1 VSVVQPCRQ
10 FDPDAISAREARSF
24 VTAALPDVDGLDE
37 RVALA
42 VSEVAS
48 NAILHARTEFAVCV
62 LVDVDRVRVEVTDH
76 DPRLPVRQEYAADS
90 VTGRGLAIVEE
101 LSDRWGADPGDGEKT
116 VWFEI
121 DLPPGDDG

>member
-1 VSVVQPCRQ
+1 VVQQRRR
-10 FDPDAISAREARSF
+10 FDPEASSAREARSF
-24 VTAALPDVDGLDE
+24 VADALPDLDGLDT

-48 NAILHARTEFAVCV
+48 NAILHARTPFTVRV
-62 LVDVDRVRVEVTDH
+62 LVDPDRVRVEVTDQ
-76 DPRLPVRQEYAADS
+76 DPHMPVRQDYSADS

-101 LSDRWGADPGDGEKT
+101 LSDRWGADGHEGDKT

-121 DLPPGDDG
+121 DLPPGDGT

>member
-1 VSVVQPCRQ
+1 VVQQQRRR
-10 FDPDAISAREARSF
+10 FDPEASSAREARSF
-24 VTAALPDVDGLDE
+24 VADALPDLDGLDT

-48 NAILHARTEFAVCV
+48 NAILHARTPFTVRV
-62 LVDVDRVRVEVTDH
+62 LVDPDRVRVEVTDE
-76 DPRLPVRQEYAADS
+76 DPHMPVRQDYSADS

-101 LSDRWGADPGDGEKT
+101 LSDRWGADGHDGDKT

-121 DLPPGDDG
+121 DLPLGDGT

>member
-1 VSVVQPCRQ
+1 MVQQQRRR
-10 FDPDAISAREARSF
+10 FDPEARSAREARSF
-24 VTAALPDVDGLDE
+24 VADALPDLDGLDT

-48 NAILHARTEFAVCV
+48 NAILHARTPFTVRV
-62 LVDVDRVRVEVTDH
+62 LVDPDRVRVEVTDQ
-76 DPRLPVRQEYAADS
+76 DPHMPVRQDYAADS

-101 LSDRWGADPGDGEKT
+101 LSDRWGADGHEGDKT

-121 DLPPGDDG
+121 DLPPGDGT

>member
-1 VSVVQPCRQ
+1 VVQQQRRR
-10 FDPDAISAREARSF
+10 FDPEASSAREARSF
-24 VTAALPDVDGLDE
+24 VADALPDLDGLDT

-48 NAILHARTEFAVCV
+48 NAILHARTPFIVRV
-62 LVDVDRVRVEVTDH
+62 LVNPDRVRVEVTDQ
-76 DPRLPVRQEYAADS
+76 DPHMPVRQDYSADS

-101 LSDRWGADPGDGEKT
+101 LSDRWGADGHEGDKT

-121 DLPPGDDG
+121 DLPLGDGT

>member
-1 VSVVQPCRQ
+1 VRQRRQ
-10 FDPDAISAREARSF
+10 FDPDAVSAREARAF
-24 VTAALPDVDGLDE
+24 VAAALPDLEGLDT

-48 NAILHARTEFAVCV
+48 NAILHARTPFTVCV
-62 LVDVDRVRVEVTDH
+62 LVDAARVRVEVTDQ
-76 DPRLPVRQEYAADS
+76 DPRIPVRQDYATDS

-101 LSDRWGADPGDGEKT
+101 LSDRWGADRRDGDKT

-121 DLPPGDDG
+121 DLPLVEER